1 LQAIPGVASAQLESA
16 MPAASIWPDLIHKQK
31 TGTRSWHFVDM
42 PILSPFSLAGLCG
55 AHDCVLDRIDEMRSR
70 LQAAVNGDRGSNCV
84 FLTKKIVHPGT
95 SIPDTAE
102 LHVGHRP
109 GAGGDEDARQQR
121 GHDGGRATSTPGACA
136 HGIKKVSIDSAYL
149 TGNVAAVEQRH
160 VQGRGVQ
167 GEALN
172 STWRSWLDPY
182 AKEERNI
189 SA

>member
-1 LQAIPGVASAQLESA
+1 
-16 MPAASIWPDLIHKQK
+16 
-31 TGTRSWHFVDM
+31 
-42 PILSPFSLAGLCG
+42 
-55 AHDCVLDRIDEMRSR
+55 
-70 LQAAVNGDRGSNCV
+70 
-84 FLTKKIVHPGT
+84 
-95 SIPDTAE
+95 
-102 LHVGHRP
+102 
-109 GAGGDEDARQQR
+109 
-121 GHDGGRATSTPGACA
+121 
-136 HGIKKVSIDSAYL
+136 VSIDSAYL